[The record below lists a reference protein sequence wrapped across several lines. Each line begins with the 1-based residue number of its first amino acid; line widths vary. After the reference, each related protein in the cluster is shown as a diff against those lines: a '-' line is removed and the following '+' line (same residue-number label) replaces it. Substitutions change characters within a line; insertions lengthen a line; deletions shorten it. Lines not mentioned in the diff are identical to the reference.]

1 MAMNKKSDFAKWRQ
15 CFRGVNVA
23 ALIGLVLLCGQLFLL
38 KCVEQ
43 GRLGLDSWYRI
54 HQSLSV
60 LLALVSGI
68 AFVLCL
74 RMMRYGKCPYC
85 GKSVLSKKWWN
96 YERIRKIRKCQSILC
111 PHCGKEI
118 ETE

>member
-43 GRLGLDSWYRI
+43 DRLGLDSWYRI

-60 LLALVSGI
+60 LLALVFGI
-68 AFVLCL
+68 VSMLCL

-85 GKSVLSKKWWN
+85 GKYVLSKWWN
-96 YERIRKIRKCQSILC
+96 CKRIRKIRKCQAILC
-111 PHCGKEI
+111 PHCGKEV